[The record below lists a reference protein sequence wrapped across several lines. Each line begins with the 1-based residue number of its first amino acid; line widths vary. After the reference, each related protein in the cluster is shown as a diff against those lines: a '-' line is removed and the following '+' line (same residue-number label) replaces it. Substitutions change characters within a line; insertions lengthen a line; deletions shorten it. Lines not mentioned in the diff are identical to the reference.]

1 MRWRSI
7 LTLGIV
13 VSFAAG
19 CAATHSAIPV
29 TDPDVITTDQIA
41 KSKATNAYDVIA
53 TISPKMFIAHGAATT
68 RGDQPSTP
76 GRQALPVVVYI
87 DNVKVGPVDELKTL
101 GKVDVREIRYLSPR
115 VATDRWGQNH
125 AGGVI
130 FVTTVQGA
138 GPDTTS
144 GTTHW

>member
-87 DNVKVGPVDELKTL
+87 DNVKVGPIDELKTL

-144 GTTHW
+144 NQ

>member
-53 TISPKMFIAHGAATT
+53 TISPKMFIAHGAATIMT
-68 RGDQPSTP
+68 TDLSH
-76 GRQALPVVVYI
+76 AYI
-87 DNVKVGPVDELKTL
+87 DEN
-101 GKVDVREIRYLSPR
+101 RR
-115 VATDRWGQNH
+115 
-125 AGGVI
+125 
-130 FVTTVQGA
+130 
-138 GPDTTS
+138 TS
-144 GTTHW
+144 